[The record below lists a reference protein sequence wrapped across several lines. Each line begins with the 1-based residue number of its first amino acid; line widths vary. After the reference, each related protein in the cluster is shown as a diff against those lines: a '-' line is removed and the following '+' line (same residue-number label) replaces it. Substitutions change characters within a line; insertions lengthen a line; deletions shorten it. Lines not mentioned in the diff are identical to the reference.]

1 MSAISRILLF
11 SLILLLTCL
20 LLLSLGCKK
29 QEKVASEQ
37 KGKEKP
43 VDEPQVTVRKY
54 FNALEEKNY
63 YDGLNCYNSTSK
75 IQLST
80 PESKENFYD
89 FANKVKLV
97 EYSVLDQKIEG
108 DTARVVISG
117 VMYMVDGSE
126 NPTENQVYNLIVEGG
141 VWKIDLTAPTAE
153 EEELLNIK

>member
-11 SLILLLTCL
+11 STILLLTCL
-20 LLLSLGCKK
+20 LLLSLGCKRE
-29 QEKVASEQ
+29 EKVASEQ
-37 KGKEKP
+37 EGKEKP

-63 YDGLNCYNSTSK
+63 YDALNCYNSTSK

-108 DTARVVISG
+108 DRARVVISG
-117 VMYMVDGSE
+117 VMYMVDGSA
-126 NPTENQVYNLIVEGG
+126 NPTENQVYHLIVEGG
-141 VWKIDLTAPTAE
+141 AWKIDLTAPTAE
-153 EEELLNIK
+153 EEELLNIQ